1 MMQNRWQFWVDRGG
15 TFTDIVARDPTGEI
29 ISHKLLSENP
39 KHYSDPVLHG
49 IKNLLGLK
57 NDDGIPE
64 DVIKEIKMGTT
75 VATNA
80 LLERK
85 GEKTLLV
92 ITKGFRDALRI
103 GYQNRPKLF
112 DKHIQIH
119 EMLYDEVLE
128 VDERVSADGKILIA
142 PNEATIRK
150 DLLVALNSGLKS
162 VAIVFMHAY
171 RLAKHEKVVARIASE
186 LGFKQISVSHKTSP
200 LMKLVSRGETTVAD
214 AYLSPIMSRYID
226 QISFELGNIDLFLMQ
241 SNGGLTNAQFIK
253 GKDSILSGP
262 AGGVVGMVRTAC
274 DAGFKKI
281 IGFDMGGTS
290 TDVSHFNNVYER
302 AFETE
307 IAGIRLSTPMMK
319 IHTIAAGG
327 GSILNFDG
335 TRFRVGPESAGAIP
349 GPKSYRNGGPL
360 TLTDCNVML
369 GKIQAS
375 HFPKIFGK
383 ESNQGLDYEKVEE
396 AFCKLAKKIG
406 HVTGNKKTPEEVAEG
421 FLMIAIENMSNAI
434 KQISIQQ
441 GHDITNYTLNCF
453 GGAGGQHACLVAESL
468 GMETI
473 FLHPLASV
481 LSAYG
486 IGLAQM
492 RVIREQSYEV
502 PLNKKGVKKI
512 NSLLSKLELDAI
524 SKIESQGIA
533 RSEISVIR
541 KVSIR
546 YEGTDT
552 SLCVDYQTICQ
563 MKLSFESLHKKR
575 FGFVFSE
582 RNLIIESLSV
592 EVVEATKRSDPS
604 KKNHTFER
612 TTAIPLDVTKFV
624 SRSKNHQAP
633 IYRREDISPGIQIQ
647 GPAIIIDKTGTTIVE
662 PHWQASAGSQ
672 GELILRF
679 ESGKKSPM
687 SMNEK
692 KDITNRADPVLL
704 EIFNNLFMSIA
715 EQMGVLLA
723 NTATSVN
730 IKERLDF
737 SCAIFDINGA
747 LVANAPHVPVHLGSM
762 GDSVRTIALDQSRQ
776 LNPGDVVALNAPYN
790 GGTHLP
796 DITLISP
803 FFDEGGKN
811 ILFYVASR
819 GHHADIGG
827 ITPGSMPSHS
837 TNVDEEGVLIDN
849 FLIVKNGE
857 FLEQELRLLLSS
869 GPYPARNPDQNISDL
884 MAQIAANEKGIIEL
898 KNMVKNFG
906 SKMVQ
911 SYMGFVQENAEESVR
926 KVLDT
931 LKGGS
936 FCYELDCG
944 AKIKVNIIINRNSRS
959 AKVDFT
965 GTSAQLKTNFN
976 SPSAVTKAAILYVFR
991 TLIND
996 EIPLNEGCLKPI
1008 EINIPPGCMLNPMYP
1023 AAVVAGN
1030 VETSQAVVDTIFG
1043 ALGVMAASQGTMNNL
1058 TFGNKKFQYYETI
1071 CGGSGAGPNFDGTDA
1086 VQTHMTNSRLTDP
1099 EVLEWRFPVL
1109 IENFS
1114 IRHGSGGKGRFS
1126 GGNGVTRRLKFL
1138 EPMSASILSGHRRV
1152 APYGMSGGE
1161 SGVCGENW
1169 LEKKNGRKTP
1179 LRGTAQV
1186 QIMPGDVLT
1195 IKTPGGGGYGQL

>member
-1 MMQNRWQFWVDRGG
+1 
-15 TFTDIVARDPTGEI
+15 
-29 ISHKLLSENP
+29 
-39 KHYSDPVLHG
+39 
-49 IKNLLGLK
+49 
-57 NDDGIPE
+57 
-64 DVIKEIKMGTT
+64 
-75 VATNA
+75 
-80 LLERK
+80 
-85 GEKTLLV
+85 
-92 ITKGFRDALRI
+92 
-103 GYQNRPKLF
+103 
-112 DKHIQIH
+112 
-119 EMLYDEVLE
+119 
-128 VDERVSADGKILIA
+128 
-142 PNEATIRK
+142 
-150 DLLVALNSGLKS
+150 
-162 VAIVFMHAY
+162 
-171 RLAKHEKVVARIASE
+171 
-186 LGFKQISVSHKTSP
+186 
-200 LMKLVSRGETTVAD
+200 
-214 AYLSPIMSRYID
+214 
-226 QISFELGNIDLFLMQ
+226 
-241 SNGGLTNAQFIK
+241 
-253 GKDSILSGP
+253 
-262 AGGVVGMVRTAC
+262 
-274 DAGFKKI
+274 
-281 IGFDMGGTS
+281 
-290 TDVSHFNNVYER
+290 
-302 AFETE
+302 
-307 IAGIRLSTPMMK
+307 
-319 IHTIAAGG
+319 
-327 GSILNFDG
+327 
-335 TRFRVGPESAGAIP
+335 
-349 GPKSYRNGGPL
+349 
-360 TLTDCNVML
+360 
-369 GKIQAS
+369 
-375 HFPKIFGK
+375 
-383 ESNQGLDYEKVEE
+383 
-396 AFCKLAKKIG
+396 
-406 HVTGNKKTPEEVAEG
+406 
-421 FLMIAIENMSNAI
+421 
-434 KQISIQQ
+434 
-441 GHDITNYTLNCF
+441 
-453 GGAGGQHACLVAESL
+453 
-468 GMETI
+468 
-473 FLHPLASV
+473 
-481 LSAYG
+481 
-486 IGLAQM
+486 
-492 RVIREQSYEV
+492 
-502 PLNKKGVKKI
+502 
-512 NSLLSKLELDAI
+512 
-524 SKIESQGIA
+524 
-533 RSEISVIR
+533 
-541 KVSIR
+541 
-546 YEGTDT
+546 
-552 SLCVDYQTICQ
+552 
-563 MKLSFESLHKKR
+563 
-575 FGFVFSE
+575 
-582 RNLIIESLSV
+582 
-592 EVVEATKRSDPS
+592 
-604 KKNHTFER
+604 
-612 TTAIPLDVTKFV
+612 
-624 SRSKNHQAP
+624 
-633 IYRREDISPGIQIQ
+633 
-647 GPAIIIDKTGTTIVE
+647 
-662 PHWQASAGSQ
+662 
-672 GELILRF
+672 
-679 ESGKKSPM
+679 
-687 SMNEK
+687 MNEK
-692 KDITNRADPVLL
+692 KGITNRADPVLL

-723 NTATSVN
+723 NTASSVN

-857 FLEQELRLLLSS
+857 FLEQEMRLLLSS

-911 SYMGFVQENAEESVR
+911 SYMGFVQDNAEESVR

-944 AKIKVNIIINRNSRS
+944 AKIKVTIIINRNSRS

-1008 EINIPPGCMLNPMYP
+1008 EINIPPGCMLNPIYP

-1043 ALGVMAASQGTMNNL
+1043 ALGIMAASQGTMNNL

-1071 CGGSGAGPNFDGTDA
+1071 CGGSGAGPDFDGTDA

-1169 LEKKNGRKTP
+1169 LKKKNGLKTP
-1179 LRGTAQV
+1179 LRGTAQI